1 MRCWGWWGGGWGGG
15 WDGSREVELR
25 SNDDEEQA
33 VGAAPEPACLGEER
47 RDVVQRL
54 ASAGKWW

>member
-1 MRCWGWWGGGWGGG
+1 MRCWGWWGGRWGGG
-15 WDGSREVELR
+15 WGGSREVELR
-25 SNDDEEQA
+25 SNDDEERV
-33 VGAAPEPACLGEER
+33 VGAVPEPARVGEVR

>member
-25 SNDDEEQA
+25 STDDEEQV
-33 VGAAPEPACLGEER
+33 VGAAPELARVGEER